1 MSEQPFF
8 SIILPTKGRHW
19 IWKYAISS
27 LCTQTF
33 KDFEVIF
40 VDNDDGVETA
50 NNWFNIAYLL
60 DSRFKYYRTGGLNM
74 PDNWEYGLSKARGR
88 FIYVLEDKG
97 VLVPW
102 ALEQIYSLLT
112 KQPCDSLVFL
122 QSRHDFGPQDKSA
135 ETRELPAINFNM
147 QPVLDMAAQ
156 SIPANDVIA
165 LFCNHGWNGI
175 HDYIPRSINSVVSGS
190 LVEVIK
196 KRTGRFFHN
205 LSPDFSSG
213 LLTLDAI
220 KEVQFLRYPL
230 ISFFMTAQLSGGW
243 RARAN
248 FKSGLNV
255 LYSWGREA
263 LQRMERTPCR
273 YLPGIHNGL
282 TADFI
287 AMRDLSIGDL
297 SSHSIPMEKYFAW
310 LLGDINE
317 LEQSAGEDLSH
328 LKALVQRSFGDF
340 VSAGRKSV

>member
-60 DSRFKYYRTGGLNM
+60 DARFKYYRTGSLNM
-74 PDNWEYGLSKARGR
+74 PDNWEYGLSKTRGK

-147 QPVLDMAAQ
+147 QPALDMAAQ
-156 SIPANDVIA
+156 SIPANDVIS

-175 HDYIPRSINSVVSGS
+175 HDYIPRSINSVVSAN
-190 LVEVIK
+190 LVGAIQ
-196 KRTGRFFHN
+196 KRTGRFFHAMC
-205 LSPDFSSG
+205 PDFCSG
-213 LLTLDAI
+213 LLTLDMATD
-220 KEVQFLRYPL
+220 VVFLKTVL
-230 ISFFMTAQLSGGW
+230 VSFFMTTELSGGW
-243 RARAN
+243 KVRSDFRSAL
-248 FKSGLNV
+248 GV
-255 LYSWGREA
+255 VQSWGYESLSHLDDLPCSHLPA
-263 LQRMERTPCR
+263 L
-273 YLPGIHNGL
+273 HNFLAG
-282 TADFI
+282 DFKK
-287 AMRDLSIGDL
+287 MRDL
-297 SSHSIPMEKYFAW
+297 AVA
-310 LLGDINE
+310 N
-317 LEQSAGEDLSH
+317 
-328 LKALVQRSFGDF
+328 LKAFQIPVANYFSWLAVDVLELQGSSNDLVHIQEYINRRHHEYIKLD
-340 VSAGRKSV
+340 RKFI

>member
-1 MSEQPFF
+1 MKTRPFF

-27 LCTQTF
+27 LCKQTYT
-33 KDFEVIF
+33 DFEVIF
-40 VDNDDGVETA
+40 IDNDDGIETA

-74 PDNWEYGLSKARGR
+74 PDNWEYGLSKVKGE

-102 ALEQIYSLLT
+102 ALEQLHDLLT

-147 QPVLDMAAQ
+147 QPALDMAAQ
-156 SIPANDVIA
+156 SIPSNDVIA

-190 LVEVIK
+190 LVEAIK

-230 ISFFMTAQLSGGW
+230 ISFFMTAELSGGW
-243 RARAN
+243 KARAN
-248 FKSGLNV
+248 FKSGLSV
-255 LYSWGREA
+255 LYSWDHLA
-263 LQRMERTPCR
+263 LRRMEHTPCR
-273 YLPGIHNGL
+273 FLPVIHNGL

-287 AMRDLSIGDL
+287 AMRGMAIGYL
-297 SSHSIPMEKYFAW
+297 SSHRIPMENYVTW
-310 LLGDINE
+310 LLGDISE
-317 LEQSAGEDLSH
+317 LEQSASEDLSH
-328 LKALVQRSFGDF
+328 LKELVQKSSKDF
-340 VSAGRKSV
+340 LSNGINSV

>member
-74 PDNWEYGLSKARGR
+74 PDNWEYGLSKTRGK

-122 QSRHDFGPQDKSA
+122 QSRHDFGPQDKAA

-147 QPVLDMAAQ
+147 QPALDMAAQ

-190 LVEVIK
+190 LVEAIK

-220 KEVQFLRYPL
+220 KEVHFLRYPL
-230 ISFFMTAQLSGGW
+230 ISFFMTAELSGGW
-243 RARAN
+243 KARAN
-248 FKSGLNV
+248 FKNGLNV
-255 LYSWGREA
+255 LYSWGHEA
-263 LQRMERTPCR
+263 LARMEHTPCR
-273 YLPGIHNGL
+273 FLPGIHNGL

-287 AMRDLSIGDL
+287 AMRNVAIGSLSTCR
-297 SSHSIPMEKYFAW
+297 IPMGNYSNW
-310 LLGDINE
+310 LLGDVNE
-317 LEQSAGEDLSH
+317 LELSSGEDLSH
-328 LKALVQRSFGDF
+328 IKTLVQRTCEDY
-340 VSAGRKSV
+340 AGGGRLFI